1 MSTGGKWVFADACA
15 YKAKSQ
21 NILNDQSFKV
31 GLALSGGGARGI
43 AHIGVIIALEENNIP
58 IDMIAGTSMGSI
70 VGGLYAAGY
79 SGLEM
84 QRLVNKIDWIGLFNQ
99 SPDPKLVLVSKRYG
113 MMEPII
119 RLRFKM

>member
-1 MSTGGKWVFADACA
+1 MISIGGKWVFADACP
-15 YKAKSQ
+15 YEPKSQ
-21 NILNDQSFKV
+21 NIQDDQPLKI

-79 SGLEM
+79 SGTEM
-84 QRLVNKIDWIGLFNQ
+84 QKLVNEIDWIGLFNQ

-119 RLRFKM
+119 